1 VIDSAFD
8 PSEKPTKERF
18 DVPKMVKKS
27 DLPMKICLACG
38 LPFAWR
44 RKWAK
49 NWGDV
54 KFCSDRCRRSKAAK
68 I

>member
-1 VIDSAFD
+1 
-8 PSEKPTKERF
+8 
-18 DVPKMVKKS
+18 MVKKS
-27 DLPMKICLACG
+27 DLRRKICYACG